1 MKRIALIALSALLL
15 TGCAPQKTD
24 NNSIFETDINT
35 FCDNIVKIDASIN
48 QISNISADE
57 EGLAAAKADLLKCLD
72 QLNDQFRMF
81 AKMDFPE
88 EYNYLE
94 DMADEASEYMI
105 EAVDT
110 YHTMYEDD
118 GYNVNLEEYADE
130 NYARAYKRVRIITAL
145 LRGETPNEEGLT
157 IQ

>member
-1 MKRIALIALSALLL
+1 MKRAALFVLTALLL
-15 TGCAPQKTD
+15 TGCAKQTS

-48 QISNISADE
+48 KITNVTADE
-57 EGLAAAKADLLKCLD
+57 ENLANAKENLLKCLD

-81 AKMDFPE
+81 ANMDFPE
-88 EYNYLE
+88 EYDYLE

-105 EAVDT
+105 EAVET

-157 IQ
+157 VQ

>member
-1 MKRIALIALSALLL
+1 MKRVALLALSALLM
-15 TGCAPQKTD
+15 TGCAQQTD
-24 NNSIFETDINT
+24 KNSIFESDINT

-81 AKMDFPE
+81 ANMDFPE
-88 EYNYLE
+88 EYDYLE

>member
-1 MKRIALIALSALLL
+1 MKRVALLALSALLL
-15 TGCAPQKTD
+15 TGCAQQTD

-48 QISNISADE
+48 QISNVSADE

-81 AKMDFPE
+81 ANMDFPE
-88 EYNYLE
+88 EYDYLE

-157 IQ
+157 VQ